1 MNINLTMIAQAI
13 AFFILFWV
21 SLKFIWPPLQ
31 AAVEARQKAI
41 SDGLTAAEEGKR
53 SLVEAEKRNEISM
66 KEAKDR
72 SQTMFADGERRANQ
86 LIEQAKV
93 TAKAE
98 ADRILA
104 AAQEQI
110 KLEINKAKGGLREQ
124 VAQLAVAGAEKILK
138 REINAAAHA
147 EMLTELKAQL

>member
-21 SLKFIWPPLQ
+21 SKRFLWPPLMD
-31 AAVEARQKAI
+31 AIETRQKSIAA
-41 SDGLTAAEEGKR
+41 GLTAAEEGKR
-53 SLVEAEKRNEISM
+53 SLVEAAQRSDVVL

-72 SQTMFADGERRANQ
+72 TQTMFSDGERRANE
-86 LIEQAKV
+86 IVEQAKL
-93 TAKAE
+93 TAKTE

-110 KLEINKAKGGLREQ
+110 KLEINKAKSGLREQ

>member
-86 LIEQAKV
+86 IIEQAKV

-110 KLEINKAKGGLREQ
+110 KLEINKAKSGLREQ
-124 VAQLAVAGAEKILK
+124 VAELAVAGAEKILK

>member
-1 MNINLTMIAQAI
+1 MDINLTMIAQAI

-86 LIEQAKV
+86 VIEQAKV

-110 KLEINKAKGGLREQ
+110 KLEINKAKSGLREQ

-147 EMLTELKAQL
+147 DMLTELKAQL

>member
-13 AFFILFWV
+13 AFFILYWV
-21 SLKFIWPPLQ
+21 SVKFIWPPLQ
-31 AAVEARQKAI
+31 NAMEARQKAI
-41 SDGLTAAEEGKR
+41 AAGLTAAEDGKR
-53 SLVEAEKRNEISM
+53 ALVEAEKRSDIFM

-72 SQTMFADGERRANQ
+72 SQTMFSDGERRVNE
-86 LIEQAKV
+86 IVEQAKL

-110 KLEINKAKGGLREQ
+110 QLEINKAKSGLREQ
-124 VAQLAVAGAEKILK
+124 VALLAVAGAEKILK
-138 REINAAAHA
+138 REINATAHA
-147 EMLTELKAQL
+147 DMLAELKAQL

>member
-21 SLKFIWPPLQ
+21 SKKFLWPPLIG
-31 AAVEARQKAI
+31 AIETRQKAI
-41 SDGLTAAEEGKR
+41 ADGLIAAEEGKR
-53 SLVEAEKRNEISM
+53 SLVEAEKRGDVFI

-72 SQTMFADGERRANQ
+72 SQTMFSDGERRANQ
-86 LIEQAKV
+86 IVEQAKL
-93 TAKAE
+93 TAKTE

-110 KLEINKAKGGLREQ
+110 QLEINKAKSGLREQ

-147 EMLTELKAQL
+147 DMLTELKAQL

>member
-66 KEAKDR
+66 KEAKER

-86 LIEQAKV
+86 IIEQAKV

-110 KLEINKAKGGLREQ
+110 KLEINKAKSGLREQ
-124 VAQLAVAGAEKILK
+124 VAELAVAGAEKILK

>member
-1 MNINLTMIAQAI
+1 MDINLTMFAQAI

-21 SLKFIWPPLQ
+21 SKKFLWPPLMG
-31 AAVEARQKAI
+31 AIETRQKAI
-41 SDGLTAAEEGKR
+41 AAGLTAAEEGKR
-53 SLVEAEKRNEISM
+53 LLVEAEKRSDAFL

-72 SQTMFADGERRANQ
+72 SQSMYADGERRANQ
-86 LIEQAKV
+86 LVEQAKQ

-98 ADRILA
+98 AGRILA

-110 KLEINKAKGGLREQ
+110 QMEVNKAKSGLREQ

-147 EMLTELKAQL
+147 DMLSELKAQL

>member
-21 SLKFIWPPLQ
+21 SKKFLWPPLMG
-31 AAVEARQKAI
+31 AIETRQKAI
-41 SDGLTAAEEGKR
+41 ADGLIAAEEGKR
-53 SLVEAEKRNEISM
+53 SLVDAEKRGDVFI

-72 SQTMFADGERRANQ
+72 SQTMFSDGERRANQ
-86 LIEQAKV
+86 IVEQAKL
-93 TAKAE
+93 TAKTE

-104 AAQEQI
+104 TAQEQI
-110 KLEINKAKGGLREQ
+110 QLEINKAKSGLREQ

-147 EMLTELKAQL
+147 DMLTELKAQL

>member
-1 MNINLTMIAQAI
+1 MDLNLTMLAQAI
-13 AFFILFWV
+13 AFFIFFWF
-21 SLKFIWPPLQ
+21 SKKFVWPPMMN
-31 AAVEARQKAI
+31 AIAERQQKIA
-41 SDGLTAAEEGKR
+41 DGLNAAEAGKR
-53 SLVEAEKRNEISM
+53 ALVDA
-66 KEAKDR
+66 EAKTESALKDARDR
-72 SQTMFADGERRANQ
+72 SQSMFSDGERRANQ
-86 LIEQAKV
+86 IIEQAKL

-110 KLEINKAKGGLREQ
+110 QLELNKAKSGLREQ

>member
-72 SQTMFADGERRANQ
+72 SQTMFSDGERRANQ
-86 LIEQAKV
+86 IIEQAKL
-93 TAKAE
+93 TAKTE

-110 KLEINKAKGGLREQ
+110 QLEVNKAKSGLREQ
-124 VAQLAVAGAEKILK
+124 VAELAVAGAEKILK

>member
-21 SLKFIWPPLQ
+21 SKKFLWPPLMG
-31 AAVEARQKAI
+31 AIEARQKAI
-41 SDGLTAAEEGKR
+41 ADGLIAAEEGKR
-53 SLVEAEKRNEISM
+53 SLVEAAQRSDVVL

-72 SQTMFADGERRANQ
+72 TQTMFSDGERRANE
-86 LIEQAKV
+86 IVEQAKL
-93 TAKAE
+93 TAKTE

-110 KLEINKAKGGLREQ
+110 KLEINKAKSGLREQ
-124 VAQLAVAGAEKILK
+124 VAQLAVAGAEKI
-138 REINAAAHA
+138 
-147 EMLTELKAQL
+147 

>member
-1 MNINLTMIAQAI
+1 MNLNLTMFAQAI

-21 SLKFIWPPLQ
+21 SKKFLWPPLMG
-31 AAVEARQKAI
+31 AIETRQKAI
-41 SDGLTAAEEGKR
+41 ADGLNAAEEGKR
-53 SLVEAEKRNEISM
+53 SLVDAERRSDVFM

-72 SQTMFADGERRANQ
+72 SQSMFSDGERRVNQ
-86 LIEQAKV
+86 IIEQAKL
-93 TAKAE
+93 TAKTE

-104 AAQEQI
+104 DAQEQI
-110 KLEINKAKGGLREQ
+110 QLEVNKAKSGLREQ

>member
-1 MNINLTMIAQAI
+1 MNLNLTMFAQAI

-21 SLKFIWPPLQ
+21 SKKFLWPPLMG
-31 AAVEARQKAI
+31 AIETRQKAI
-41 SDGLTAAEEGKR
+41 ADGLNAAEEGKR
-53 SLVEAEKRNEISM
+53 ALVDAEKRSDVFM

-72 SQTMFADGERRANQ
+72 SQSMFSDGERRVNQ
-86 LIEQAKV
+86 IIEQAKL
-93 TAKAE
+93 TAKTE

-110 KLEINKAKGGLREQ
+110 QLEVNKAKSGLREQ

>member
-1 MNINLTMIAQAI
+1 MDINLTMIAQAI
-13 AFFILFWV
+13 AFFVLFWV
-21 SLKFIWPPLQ
+21 SKKFLWPPLMG
-31 AAVEARQKAI
+31 AIETRQKAI
-41 SDGLTAAEEGKR
+41 ADGLIAAEEGKR
-53 SLVEAEKRNEISM
+53 SLVVAEKRSDVFM

-72 SQTMFADGERRANQ
+72 SQTMFSDGERRANQ
-86 LIEQAKV
+86 IIEQAKL
-93 TAKAE
+93 TAKTE

-110 KLEINKAKGGLREQ
+110 QLEINKAKSGLREQ

-147 EMLTELKAQL
+147 DMLIELKAQL

>member
-21 SLKFIWPPLQ
+21 SMKYIWPPLQ
-31 AAVEARQKAI
+31 GAMEARQKAI
-41 SDGLTAAEEGKR
+41 ADGLTAAEEGKR
-53 SLVEAEKRNEISM
+53 SLVEAEKRGDATL
-66 KEAKDR
+66 KEAKER
-72 SQTMFADGERRANQ
+72 SQTMFADGERRANE
-86 LIEQAKV
+86 LIEQAKQ

-98 ADRILA
+98 ADRIIA

-110 KLEINKAKGGLREQ
+110 QLELNKAKSGLREQ
-124 VAQLAVAGAEKILK
+124 VAQLAVIGAEKILK

-147 EMLTELKAQL
+147 DMLAELKAQL

>member
-1 MNINLTMIAQAI
+1 MDINLTMIAQAI

-147 EMLTELKAQL
+147 DMLAELKAQL

>member
-1 MNINLTMIAQAI
+1 MDLNLTMLAQAI
-13 AFFILFWV
+13 AFFIFFWI
-21 SLKFIWPPLQ
+21 SKRFLWPWLLDKI
-31 AAVEARQKAI
+31 EIRQKAI
-41 SDGLTAAEEGKR
+41 ADGLMAAEEGKR
-53 SLVEAEKRNEISM
+53 LLVDAEKRSDVFM

-72 SQTMFADGERRANQ
+72 SQTMYSDGERRANQ
-86 LIEQAKV
+86 IIEQAKL
-93 TAKAE
+93 TAKTE

-110 KLEINKAKGGLREQ
+110 QLELNKAKSGLREQ

>member
-21 SLKFIWPPLQ
+21 SKKFLWPPLMG
-31 AAVEARQKAI
+31 AIEKRQKAI
-41 SDGLTAAEEGKR
+41 ADGLTAAEEGKR
-53 SLVEAEKRNEISM
+53 SLVEAEKRSDAFL
-66 KEAKDR
+66 KEARDR
-72 SQTMFADGERRANQ
+72 SQSMHADGERRANEMV
-86 LIEQAKV
+86 EQAKL

-110 KLEINKAKGGLREQ
+110 QMEVNKAKSGLREQ
-124 VAQLAVAGAEKILK
+124 VAKLAVAGAEKILK

>member
-1 MNINLTMIAQAI
+1 MNINLTMIAQAV
-13 AFFILFWV
+13 AFFILF
-21 SLKFIWPPLQ
+21 LATQKFIWPWLM
-31 AAVEARQKAI
+31 EKIETRQRAI
-41 SDGLTAAEEGKR
+41 ADGLNAAEEGKR
-53 SLVEAEKRNEISM
+53 SLAEAEKRSENFL

-72 SQTMFADGERRANQ
+72 SQSMYADGERRANE
-86 LIEQAKV
+86 IVEQAKLI
-93 TAKAE
+93 AKTE

-110 KLEINKAKGGLREQ
+110 QMEVNKAKNGLREQ

-147 EMLTELKAQL
+147 DMLTELKAQL

>member
-1 MNINLTMIAQAI
+1 MDINLTMFAQAI

-21 SLKFIWPPLQ
+21 SKKFLWPPLMG
-31 AAVEARQKAI
+31 AIETRQKAI
-41 SDGLTAAEEGKR
+41 AAGLTAAEEGKR
-53 SLVEAEKRNEISM
+53 LLVEAEKRSDAFL

-72 SQTMFADGERRANQ
+72 SQSMYADGERRANQ
-86 LIEQAKV
+86 LVEQAKQ

-98 ADRILA
+98 AGRILA

-110 KLEINKAKGGLREQ
+110 QMEVNKAKSGLREQ

-147 EMLTELKAQL
+147 DLLSELKAQL

>member
-21 SLKFIWPPLQ
+21 SKRFLWPPLMG
-31 AAVEARQKAI
+31 AIETRQKAI
-41 SDGLTAAEEGKR
+41 ADGLTAAEAGKR
-53 SLVEAEKRNEISM
+53 ALVEAEKRSDIFL
-66 KEAKDR
+66 KEAKDL
-72 SQTMFADGERRANQ
+72 SQTMYSDGERRANE
-86 LIEQAKV
+86 IVEQARL

-110 KLEINKAKGGLREQ
+110 QLEINKAKNGLREQ
-124 VAQLAVAGAEKILK
+124 VSLLAVAGAEKILK

-147 EMLTELKAQL
+147 EMLAELKAQL

>member
-31 AAVEARQKAI
+31 AAIEARQKAI

-147 EMLTELKAQL
+147 DMLAELKAQL

>member
-1 MNINLTMIAQAI
+1 MNIGFTMFAQAI
-13 AFFILFWV
+13 AFFILFLV
-21 SLKFIWPPLQ
+21 VQKYIWPRLMS
-31 AAVEARQKAI
+31 AIETRQKAI
-41 SDGLTAAEEGKR
+41 ADGLTAAEEGKR
-53 SLVEAEKRNEISM
+53 SLVEAEKRSDVFL

-72 SQTMFADGERRANQ
+72 SQTMFSDGERRANQ
-86 LIEQAKV
+86 IVEQAKL
-93 TAKAE
+93 TARAE

-110 KLEINKAKGGLREQ
+110 QLEINKAKSGLREQ

-138 REINAAAHA
+138 REINAATHA

>member
-21 SLKFIWPPLQ
+21 SKKFIWPPLM
-31 AAVEARQKAI
+31 AAIETRQKAI
-41 SDGLTAAEEGKR
+41 ADGLTAAEEGKR
-53 SLVEAEKRNEISM
+53 SLVEAEKRSEVFM

-72 SQTMFADGERRANQ
+72 SQTMFSDGERRANQ
-86 LIEQAKV
+86 IIEQAKL

-98 ADRILA
+98 AERILA

-110 KLEINKAKGGLREQ
+110 QLEINKAKSGLREQ
-124 VAQLAVAGAEKILK
+124 VAQLAVVGAEKILK
-138 REINAAAHA
+138 REINASAHA

>member
-1 MNINLTMIAQAI
+1 MNINLTMFAQAI
-13 AFFILFWV
+13 AFFIFFWV
-21 SLKFIWPPLQ
+21 AMKFLWPPLQ
-31 AAVEARQKAI
+31 AAMEARQKAI
-41 SDGLTAAEEGKR
+41 ADGLIAAEEGQR
-53 SLVEAEKRNEISM
+53 SLVEAEKRSDVFL

-72 SQTMFADGERRANQ
+72 SQTMFSDGERRANQ
-86 LIEQAKV
+86 IVEQAKL

-110 KLEINKAKGGLREQ
+110 QLEINKAKSGLREQ

>member
-21 SLKFIWPPLQ
+21 SKKFLWPPLMG
-31 AAVEARQKAI
+31 AIEARQKAI
-41 SDGLTAAEEGKR
+41 ADGLTAAEEGKR
-53 SLVEAEKRNEISM
+53 SLVEAAQRSDVVLR
-66 KEAKDR
+66 EAKDR
-72 SQTMFADGERRANQ
+72 TQTMFSDGERRANE
-86 LIEQAKV
+86 IVEQAKL
-93 TAKAE
+93 TAKTE

-110 KLEINKAKGGLREQ
+110 KLEINKAKSGLREQ

>member
-13 AFFILFWV
+13 AFFILFLAV
-21 SLKFIWPPLQ
+21 QKFIWPWLM
-31 AAVEARQKAI
+31 EKIEIRQKAI
-41 SDGLTAAEEGKR
+41 ADGLTAAEEGKR

-110 KLEINKAKGGLREQ
+110 KLEINKAKGGLREH

-147 EMLTELKAQL
+147 DMLTELKAQL